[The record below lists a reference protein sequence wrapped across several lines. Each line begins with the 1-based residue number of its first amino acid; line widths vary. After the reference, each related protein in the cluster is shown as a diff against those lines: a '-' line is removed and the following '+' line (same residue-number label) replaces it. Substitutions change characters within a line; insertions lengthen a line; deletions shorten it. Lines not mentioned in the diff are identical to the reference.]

1 MVLKP
6 DGYVGPEL
14 WGEVYVQSGGDVPA
28 FRRPVF
34 RVVIDDGA
42 RENEAF
48 VGLDEAEA
56 WLSLMLDSVRRAKA
70 VSP

>member
-14 WGEVYVQSGGDVPA
+14 WGAVQVQSGDETRACRVM
-28 FRRPVF
+28 F